1 MSGLVEAMDQQGIS
15 DHDQVWELLSRGFSL
30 LEIVEAGFS
39 KEDILQQQQQPTEMG
54 GEIDENTAI
63 SEEAYQTALD
73 QVNAAA
79 ASAAEPYGPSTTLIA
94 TVVGVVILLAVAGVA
109 MFIIKNRR
117 DASTTARAGVQS
129 FENPMYSD
137 IQSGPETTYM
147 DVPAAAASTAGYEAG
162 YMDFPAAGSQQA
174 GYMDVSPTAKGDAQ
188 AAYVDVSPN
197 NFVQGTAAYMDVV
210 PNMENEQFGGFK
222 EPESEI

>member
-39 KEDILQQQQQPTEMG
+39 KEDILQQQQQLPEMG
-54 GEIDENTAI
+54 GEIDETTAI

-94 TVVGVVILLAVAGVA
+94 TVVGVVILLAVVVGVA

-129 FENPMYSD
+129 FENPMYSG

-174 GYMDVSPTAKGDAQ
+174 GYMDVSPTAKGG
-188 AAYVDVSPN
+188 YMDVSPN
-197 NFVQGTAAYMDVV
+197 AGGGGAAGYMDVA
-210 PNMENEQFGGFK
+210 PGAPEYNGFD
-222 EPESEI
+222 ETNGEEDV